1 MAQNA
6 CDSNRRERL
15 KLGSFYITTP
25 IYYVN
30 DEPHLGHAYTTVMA
44 DVLSRYHRMMGDDV
58 FFLTGTDEHGQKV
71 EQAAQGRGL
80 DPQAHADEMVVRF
93 QDLWK
98 RLNISND
105 DFIRTTEPRHTRV
118 VQDILQR
125 IYDAGE
131 IYEDEYEGWYS
142 VHDERFWTEKDLVD
156 GKDPLSGRE
165 VIKIVERNY
174 FFRMGKYQD
183 WLIDHINTHDEF
195 IRPETRKNEI
205 LGFLRQPLGDLC
217 LSRPKSR
224 LTWGIEL
231 PFDSDFVTYVW
242 FDALIN
248 YISAIGF
255 TADDNRFNQWWP
267 ASCHLIGKDILTT
280 HCVYWPTML
289 KAMDVPMPETVMGHG
304 WWMVDEQKMSKSLG
318 NVIKP
323 LELAD
328 KYGVDPFRYFLA
340 RDMVLGQ
347 DSSFSETGFVTRYNS
362 ELANDLGN
370 LLNRTVVMADRYLDG
385 VVPEIDQL
393 AETAVVLRTAAE
405 NTLQSIANLLPRLD
419 TSRIMEAVWVLVRQA
434 NKFIET
440 QAPWVLAKEETRR
453 TELEETLYGLLE
465 TMRHVSILVYP
476 VMPER
481 AEEMWNQ
488 LGLEGQVSEQRK
500 GNLVWGGLSAGTK
513 VRPGDPVFPR
523 IELIVEIDAS
533 EEVKKESVV
542 AEEEETEKQDD
553 NLITF
558 DDFLKVDLRVAK
570 ILEAEKVEGADR
582 LLKLQISLGTEE
594 RQIVAG
600 VAKFYSPEEL
610 VGRKIVVVANLATAT
625 IRGVE
630 SQGMLLAASSGDG
643 LALLQPDSELPEGS
657 QVR

>member
-1 MAQNA
+1 M
-6 CDSNRRERL
+6 
-15 KLGSFYITTP
+15 GSFYITTP

-44 DVLSRYHRMMGDDV
+44 DVLSRYHRIVGDDV

-71 EQAAQGRGL
+71 EQAARDRGL
-80 DPQAHADEMVVRF
+80 DPQAHADEMVIRF
-93 QDLWK
+93 QALWE

-105 DFIRTTEPRHTRV
+105 DFIRTTEPRHKKV

-165 VIKIVERNY
+165 VVRILERNY

-183 WLIDHINTHDEF
+183 WLVEYIHTHPDF

-205 LGFLRQPLGDLC
+205 LGFLKQPLGDLC
-217 LSRPKSR
+217 ISRPKSR
-224 LTWGIEL
+224 LEWGIEL
-231 PFDSDFVTYVW
+231 PFNSDYVCYVW

-248 YISAIGF
+248 YISAPGF
-255 TADDNRFNQWWP
+255 LSDTDRFNRWWP

-289 KAMDVPMPETVMGHG
+289 KAMGVAMPKCVMGHG

-340 RDMVLGQ
+340 RDMVLGL
-347 DSSFSETGFVTRYNS
+347 DSSFSETAFVTRYNS

-370 LLNRTVVMADRYLDG
+370 LLNRTVVMVDRYLDG
-385 VVPEIDQL
+385 EVPDVD
-393 AETAVVLRTAAE
+393 AESLTIEPLRACAE
-405 NTLQSIANLLPRLD
+405 DTRKSIEALLPKLD
-419 TSRIMEAVWVLVRQA
+419 TPRILETVWGLIREANRFV
-434 NKFIET
+434 ET
-440 QAPWVLAKEETRR
+440 QAPWALAKDDAKRQ
-453 TELEETLYGLLE
+453 ELEETLYGLLE
-465 TMRHVSILVYP
+465 VMRHVVFWICP

-481 AEEMWNQ
+481 AQAMWHQ
-488 LGLEGQVSEQRK
+488 LGIAGLVSESRV
-500 GNLVWGGLSAGTK
+500 GDLEWGRLKPGVK
-513 VRPGDPVFPR
+513 VQPGEPAFPR
-523 IELIVEIDAS
+523 IEDIDVGDAS
-533 EEVKKESVV
+533 PTIQQKERKVV
-542 AEEEETEKQDD
+542 EKERVEKDD
-553 NLITF
+553 KDEDDLITF
-558 DDFLKVDLRVAK
+558 EDFQKIDLRVAK

-582 LLKLQISLGTEE
+582 LVRLQISLGPEE

-600 VAKFYSPEEL
+600 VAKFYDPEDL
-610 VGRKIVVVANLATAT
+610 VGRQIVVVANLSPAK

-630 SQGMLLAASSGDG
+630 SQGMLLAASGDDG
-643 LALLQPDSELPEGS
+643 LALLKPDSDIPPGS
-657 QVR
+657 KVS

>member
-1 MAQNA
+1 
-6 CDSNRRERL
+6 
-15 KLGSFYITTP
+15 
-25 IYYVN
+25 
-30 DEPHLGHAYTTVMA
+30 MA
-44 DVLSRYHRMMGDDV
+44 DVLSRYHRIVGDDV

-71 EQAAQGRGL
+71 EQAARDRGL
-80 DPQAHADEMVVRF
+80 DPQAHADEMVIRF
-93 QDLWK
+93 QALWK

-105 DFIRTTEPRHTRV
+105 DFIRTTEPRHKKV
-118 VQDILQR
+118 VQEILQR

-165 VIKIVERNY
+165 VVKIRERNY

-183 WLIDHINTHDEF
+183 WLIDHIKTNPDF

-205 LGFLRQPLGDLC
+205 LGFLKQPLGDLC
-217 LSRPKSR
+217 ISRPKSR
-224 LTWGIEL
+224 LKWGVEL
-231 PFDSDFVTYVW
+231 PFDSEYVCYVW

-248 YISAIGF
+248 YISAPGF
-255 TADDNRFNQWWP
+255 LSDTDRFNRWWP

-289 KAMDVPMPETVMGHG
+289 KAMGVELPKSVMGHG
-304 WWMVDEQKMSKSLG
+304 WWMVDEEKMSKSLG

-323 LELAD
+323 LELVD

-385 VVPEIDQL
+385 EIPDVDAGSL
-393 AETAVVLRTAAE
+393 TIAPLRACAEDTRR
-405 NTLQSIANLLPRLD
+405 SIEALLPKLD
-419 TSRIMEAVWVLVRQA
+419 TSRILETVWGLIREANRFV
-434 NKFIET
+434 ET
-440 QAPWVLAKEETRR
+440 QAPWALAKDDAKRQ
-453 TELEETLYGLLE
+453 ELEETLYGLLE
-465 TMRHVSILVYP
+465 VMRHVIVWICP

-481 AEEMWNQ
+481 AQTMWHQ
-488 LGLEGQVSEQRK
+488 LGIAGQVSESRV
-500 GNLVWGGLSAGTK
+500 GDLEWGGLKPGVK
-513 VRPGDPVFPR
+513 VQPGDPVFPR
-523 IELIVEIDAS
+523 IEDVGVGDAS
-533 EEVKKESVV
+533 PTIQQKEHKVVEKELEKKEDKEEV
-542 AEEEETEKQDD
+542 D
-553 NLITF
+553 LITF
-558 DDFLKVDLRVAK
+558 EDFQRIDLRVAK

-582 LLKLQISLGTEE
+582 LIRLQISLGSEE

-600 VAKFYSPEEL
+600 VAKFYKPEDL
-610 VGRKIVVVANLATAT
+610 VGRQIVVVANLAPAK

-630 SQGMLLAASSGDG
+630 SQGMLLAASGDDG
-643 LALLQPDSELPEGS
+643 LALLKPDSELPSGS
-657 QVR
+657 KVS

>member
-1 MAQNA
+1 M
-6 CDSNRRERL
+6 
-15 KLGSFYITTP
+15 GSFYITTP

-44 DVLSRYHRMMGDDV
+44 DVLSRYHRVMGDDV

-71 EQAAQGRGL
+71 EQAARDRGL

-98 RLNISND
+98 RLSISND
-105 DFIRTTEPRHTRV
+105 DFIRTTDPRHTKV

-165 VIKIVERNY
+165 VVQIVERNY
-174 FFRMGKYQD
+174 FFRMGKYQE
-183 WLIDHINTHDEF
+183 WLIDHIEKHPEF
-195 IRPETRKNEI
+195 IRPETRRNEI
-205 LGFLRQPLGDLC
+205 LGFLKQPLGDLC
-217 LSRPKSR
+217 ISRPKSR
-224 LTWGIEL
+224 LRWGVEL
-231 PFDSDFVTYVW
+231 PFDTDYVTYVW

-248 YISAIGF
+248 YISVPGF
-255 TADDNRFNQWWP
+255 LTDDETFDRWWP

-289 KAMDVPMPETVMGHG
+289 KVMGIPMPETVMGHG

-347 DSSFSETGFVTRYNS
+347 DSSFSETGFVGRYNS

-385 VVPEIDQL
+385 VVPDVDSSSSTIDTL
-393 AETAVVLRTAAE
+393 RGTADETRKAVE
-405 NTLQSIANLLPRLD
+405 DLLPKLD
-419 TSRIMEAVWVLVRQA
+419 TSRILEAIWRLVREA
-434 NKFIET
+434 NRFVET
-440 QAPWVLAKEETRR
+440 QAPWALAKDESKRQ
-453 TELEETLYGLLE
+453 ELEETIYGLLE
-465 TMRHVSILVYP
+465 VMRHVAVWAYP

-481 AEEMWNQ
+481 SQRMWEQ
-488 LGLEGQVSEQRK
+488 LGQPGDISDSQITDLT
-500 GNLVWGGLSAGTK
+500 WGALKAGIR
-513 VRPGDPVFPR
+513 VQPGDPVFPR
-523 IELIVEIDAS
+523 IDEVDVEAES
-533 EEVKKESVV
+533 EPTTEEPEVP
-542 AEEEETEKQDD
+542 EEPKDEDQTEEPD

-558 DDFLKVDLRVAK
+558 NEFGKLELRVATVK
-570 ILEAEKVEGADR
+570 EAEKVEGADR
-582 LLKLQISLGTEE
+582 LLKLQITLGDED

-600 VAKFYSPEEL
+600 VAQHYTPEDL
-610 VGRKIVVVANLATAT
+610 VGRQIVIVANLAPAK

-630 SQGMLLAASSGDG
+630 SQGMLLAASDGDVVS
-643 LALLQPDSELPEGS
+643 LLLPDQELPPGS
-657 QVR
+657 GVR

>member
-1 MAQNA
+1 M
-6 CDSNRRERL
+6 
-15 KLGSFYITTP
+15 GSFYITTP

-44 DVLSRYHRMMGDDV
+44 DVLSRYHRIVGDDV

-71 EQAAQGRGL
+71 EQAARDRGL
-80 DPQAHADEMVVRF
+80 DPQAHADEMVIRF
-93 QDLWK
+93 QALWK

-105 DFIRTTEPRHTRV
+105 DFIRTTEPRHKKV
-118 VQDILQR
+118 VQEILQR

-165 VIKIVERNY
+165 VVKIRERNY

-183 WLIDHINTHDEF
+183 WLIDHIKTNPDF

-205 LGFLRQPLGDLC
+205 LGFLKQPLGDLC
-217 LSRPKSR
+217 ISRPKSR
-224 LTWGIEL
+224 LKWGVEL
-231 PFDSDFVTYVW
+231 PFDSEYVCYVW

-248 YISAIGF
+248 YISAPGF
-255 TADDNRFNQWWP
+255 LSDTDRFNRWWP

-289 KAMDVPMPETVMGHG
+289 KAMGVELPKSVMGHG
-304 WWMVDEQKMSKSLG
+304 WWMVDEEKMSKSLG

-323 LELAD
+323 LELVD

-385 VVPEIDQL
+385 EIPDVDAGSL
-393 AETAVVLRTAAE
+393 TIAPLRACAEDTRR
-405 NTLQSIANLLPRLD
+405 SIEALLPKLD
-419 TSRIMEAVWVLVRQA
+419 TSRILETVWGLIREANRFV
-434 NKFIET
+434 ET
-440 QAPWVLAKEETRR
+440 QAPWALAKNDAKRQ
-453 TELEETLYGLLE
+453 ELEETLYGLLE
-465 TMRHVSILVYP
+465 VMRHVIVWICP

-481 AEEMWNQ
+481 AQTMWHQ
-488 LGLEGQVSEQRK
+488 LGIAGQVSESRV
-500 GNLVWGGLSAGTK
+500 GDLEWGGLKPGVK
-513 VRPGDPVFPR
+513 VQPGDPVFPR
-523 IELIVEIDAS
+523 IEDVGVGDAS
-533 EEVKKESVV
+533 PTIQQKEHKVVEKELEKKEDKEEV
-542 AEEEETEKQDD
+542 D
-553 NLITF
+553 LITF
-558 DDFLKVDLRVAK
+558 EDFQKIDLRVAK
-570 ILEAEKVEGADR
+570 VLEAEKVEGADR
-582 LLKLQISLGTEE
+582 LIRLQISLGSEE

-600 VAKFYSPEEL
+600 VAKFYKPEDL
-610 VGRKIVVVANLATAT
+610 VGRQIVVVANLAPAK

-630 SQGMLLAASSGDG
+630 SQGMLLAASGDDG
-643 LALLQPDSELPEGS
+643 LALLKPDSELPSGS
-657 QVR
+657 KVS

>member
-1 MAQNA
+1 
-6 CDSNRRERL
+6 
-15 KLGSFYITTP
+15 
-25 IYYVN
+25 
-30 DEPHLGHAYTTVMA
+30 
-44 DVLSRYHRMMGDDV
+44 
-58 FFLTGTDEHGQKV
+58 
-71 EQAAQGRGL
+71 
-80 DPQAHADEMVVRF
+80 
-93 QDLWK
+93 
-98 RLNISND
+98 
-105 DFIRTTEPRHTRV
+105 V

-174 FFRMGKYQD
+174 FFRMGKYQE
-183 WLIDHINTHDEF
+183 WLIDYINTHDDF
-195 IRPETRKNEI
+195 IRPQTRKNEI
-205 LGFLRQPLGDLC
+205 LGFLKQPLGDLC
-217 LSRPKSR
+217 ISRPKSR
-224 LTWGIEL
+224 LTWGVEL
-231 PFDSDFVTYVW
+231 PFDSDYVTYVW

-248 YISAIGF
+248 YISSPGYLRD
-255 TADDNRFNQWWP
+255 TDRFDQWWP

-289 KAMDVPMPETVMGHG
+289 KAMGVPMPETVMGHG
-304 WWMVDEQKMSKSLG
+304 WWMVDEKKMSKSLG

-323 LELAD
+323 LALAD

-340 RDMVLGQ
+340 RDMVMGQ

-370 LLNRTVVMADRYLDG
+370 LLNRTVVMAERYLGG
-385 VVPEIDQL
+385 VVPEVDKL
-393 AETAVVLRTAAE
+393 SGTTTTLRTEAE
-405 NTLQSIANLLPRLD
+405 NASRSIQELLPRLD

-434 NKFIET
+434 NQFIET
-440 QAPWVLAKEETRR
+440 QAPWVLAKDQSRKQ
-453 TELEETLYGLLE
+453 ELKETLYGLLE
-465 TMRHVSILVYP
+465 AMRHISIWVSP

-481 AEEMWNQ
+481 AQEMWRQ
-488 LGLEGQVSEQRK
+488 LGVDSDLSGQRIDD
-500 GNLVWGGLSAGTK
+500 LVWGGLQAGVK

-523 IELIVEIDAS
+523 IEVDVELEAPVN
-533 EEVKKESVV
+533 EKKETVV
-542 AEEEETEKQDD
+542 AEEENKDTQED
-553 NLITF
+553 NQITF
-558 DDFLKVDLRVAK
+558 DEFMKVDLRVAK

-582 LLKLQISLGTEE
+582 LLRLQISLGTEE

-600 VAKFYSPEEL
+600 VAKFYSPEDL
-610 VGRKIVVVANLATAT
+610 VGRKIVVVANLARAT

-630 SQGMLLAASSGDG
+630 SQGMLLAASNDDG
-643 LALLQPDSELPEGS
+643 LALLRPDTDLPEGS